1 MASTI
6 DLSGLEHYMKVLE
19 HYKVLLKNFYKAME
33 MLCQEAQIY
42 AQQEYSQYGRTDIT
56 VGYDNEGKR
65 ATIYAKSI
73 VNNDEN
79 PSQIA
84 FYEFGTGRVGEGTYQ
99 GNLPTSGVPLTSS
112 WHYYYP
118 SKAKRTSRTT
128 GEEGWWWDNTFQRGI
143 QAEAEMWKTSQFIR
157 QQAKYIIQ
165 NYFQSESGG
174 I

>member
-33 MLCQEAQIY
+33 MLCQEAQRY

-56 VGYDNEGKR
+56 VDYDNGGKR
-65 ATIYAKSI
+65 ATISANGEQ
-73 VNNDEN
+73 V
-79 PSQIA
+79 A

-99 GNLPTSGVPLTSS
+99 GNLPTSDVPITSS
-112 WHYYYP
+112 WHYFYP
-118 SKAKRTSRTT
+118 STAKRVTAKGT
-128 GEEGWWWDNTFQRGI
+128 EGWWWDNTFQRGI

-157 QQAKYIIQ
+157 QQAHIIIQ
-165 NYFQSESGG
+165 KYFQSESGAV
-174 I
+174 